1 MSTAAAT
8 AATPTLFRSRI
19 SSEDLQALLRS
30 ASETHLH
37 YRNGILLQKAREKQ
51 QQCQP
56 SPKSPR
62 KIEHF
67 SPSKKRYPSSLTSK
81 DRISSAPSLTTTNTT
96 SSCLQQSPRL
106 SLSLRNKI
114 IDSVTVNRLTTIVG
128 PAGSGKST
136 QVPPLLRSLGA
147 VLCTQPRRLA
157 VVAIAKR
164 VASELDVNL
173 GGHTV
178 GFHVG
183 NHNLST
189 HKTQL
194 LFTTAGI
201 LLEELRA
208 NGSEALTR
216 FRVLIID
223 ECHERSPES
232 DLILTLVKKYLQRNP
247 KSQLRLVLMSATF
260 PHSRYRH
267 YFRHVPG
274 CEVVDTITLESA
286 QSFESNQVET
296 FYLEDI
302 IPHLATGHKEFGRI
316 MRLNPDHDLN
326 NVQGGDD
333 KSLSDSMLQL
343 IKSIVVWLDGIES
356 PNAIFLIFAP
366 TYRHLEQLH
375 AILANIK
382 SKKGPENSL
391 LSISVLHSSVDMEY
405 CLRSIQRSQ
414 GSPTGADSMPAVE
427 EAPGRRQILLA
438 SAIAD
443 SSVTVPGVTC
453 VLDMCRSLQ
462 VRWNDFYV
470 AKTVW
475 ASKSICD
482 QRQGRTGR
490 TCAGRVFRLLPRGF
504 YLSRLPQWDIPQ
516 LTLSSCLNEVLGLV
530 CSKSDLV
537 VSNPRSI
544 LQECLDPP
552 DPQIVER
559 AIEFLQGAG
568 AVQSNTNIF
577 DANTRR
583 NLERLNGN
591 KVLPTQYGEILS
603 ALPLSVS
610 DAKIVLAGGQLGLL
624 HETIA
629 LRAIYNHK
637 PSPIIHKFGDSD
649 KNTAILE
656 SFHRFR
662 EPNGSYLAHL
672 SAYMFWD
679 YSWNSQKRRRDAI
692 KEFASR
698 SKCSSSVSGD
708 ALEWQSVDAWKW
720 TPEVEE
726 EHVQWCKV
734 HDINPTAVRSIAEV
748 VENTMNALF
757 LSNFEPDWLRCADP
771 TPVWKRPR
779 DWKGHL
785 PDGRNM
791 LYRVYGSNDCNLL
804 SKTLLALLENQVQ
817 VAAGYVSQMNLV
829 VDESQLACIHNLTG
843 SCKYGNRCR
852 FSHDPVAPR
861 PPCRFFHG
869 SGICGRGDK
878 CLYSHEVQHPVESA
892 LTLVS
897 EGGDLLNAKLPHL
910 VELHI
915 DPCAWYHYHHQ
926 RTMMLGEGNF
936 KFTDALSILGIA
948 PRLSSTNIIGPDNDK
963 LERLMGV
970 DATRLHTDNRVIE
983 RIKSGEINVFG
994 WNFPYT
1000 GHDED
1005 PIIHEALIVDTF
1017 QSMAL
1022 LMDETP
1028 DHVGVLLFAVALQ
1041 ANQFSRWNILQCTW
1055 RTGWRLAGWGSFN
1068 HTAFPGYFPSRHCGN
1083 HFPAEEARFYVFE
1096 LHKGDS

>member
-1 MSTAAAT
+1 MST
-8 AATPTLFRSRI
+8 TPTSTLFRSRI
-19 SSEDLQALLRS
+19 SSEDIQALLRS
-30 ASETHLH
+30 ASETHIN
-37 YRNGILLQKAREKQ
+37 YRNGILLQKALEKER
-51 QQCQP
+51 QCQP
-56 SPKSPR
+56 ACEPLR
-62 KIEHF
+62 KPNHI
-67 SPSKKRYPSSLTSK
+67 SPSRPGSTLSLASRNQKPLSPSFAERK
-81 DRISSAPSLTTTNTT
+81 TT
-96 SSCLQQSPRL
+96 SMCVEKSPRL
-106 SLSLRNKI
+106 SRSIRNKI
-114 IDSVTVNRLTTIVG
+114 VESVTVNRLTTIVG

-164 VASELDVNL
+164 VASEIGVSL
-173 GGHTV
+173 GGDTV

-183 NHNLST
+183 NNNLST

-232 DLILTLVKKYLQRNP
+232 DLILSLVKKYLQRNP
-247 KSQLRLVLMSATF
+247 SSQLRLVLMSATF

-274 CEVVDTITLESA
+274 CEVVDTITLERA
-286 QSFESNQVET
+286 QSSNQVET
-296 FYLEDI
+296 FYLDDI
-302 IPHLATGHKEFGRI
+302 IPHLHADHKEFGRR

-343 IKSIVVWLDGIES
+343 IKSIVIWLDGIEA
-356 PNAIFLIFAP
+356 PNSIFLIFAP

-375 AILANIK
+375 GILADIN
-382 SKKGPENSL
+382 SKKGPPNSL

-405 CLRSIQRSQ
+405 CLRSIQHSQ
-414 GSPTGADSMPAVE
+414 CTCRGSESLPAVE

-443 SSVTVPGVTC
+443 SSVTVPGVSC

-504 YLSRLPQWDIPQ
+504 YLSRLPQWDVPQ

-537 VSNPRSI
+537 ESDPRAT

-552 DPQIVER
+552 DPQIVEG
-559 AIEFLQGAG
+559 AIEFLQGTG
-568 AVQSNTNIF
+568 AVQSNLNIF
-577 DANTRR
+577 DANSNTRR
-583 NLERLNGN
+583 NSKRFNGCM
-591 KVLPTQYGEILS
+591 VVPTQYGEILS
-603 ALPLSVS
+603 ALPLNVS

-637 PSPIIHKFGDSD
+637 PSPIIHNFGDSD
-649 KNTAILE
+649 KNSATLE

-662 EPNGSYLAHL
+662 EPNGCYLAHL

-679 YSWNSQKRRRDAI
+679 YSWNSQRRRKDAI

-698 SKCSSSVSGD
+698 SKASSNSGD
-708 ALEWQSVDAWKW
+708 AREWKSVDAWKW
-720 TPEVEE
+720 TSEVEE
-726 EHVQWCKV
+726 EHVQWCKL
-734 HDINPTAVRSIAEV
+734 HDINPTAVRAIAEV

-771 TPVWKRPR
+771 TPIWKRPR

-785 PDGRNM
+785 PDGRSM

-804 SKTLLALLENQVQ
+804 SKTLLALLENKVQ
-817 VAAGYVSQMNLV
+817 VAAGYVSQMKMV
-829 VDESQLACIHNLTG
+829 MDESQLACIHNLTG
-843 SCKYGNRCR
+843 KCKYGDRCR
-852 FSHDPVAPR
+852 FSHDLLAPR

-869 SGICGRGDK
+869 CGVCSKAEK
-878 CLYSHEVQHPVESA
+878 CLYSHEVQQAEQSA
-892 LTLVS
+892 LALVS
-897 EGGDLLNAKLPHL
+897 EGGDLLTAKLPYL
-910 VELHI
+910 LELHI
-915 DPCAWYHYHHQ
+915 DPCAWYHYYHQ
-926 RTMMLGEGNF
+926 RTMLLGEGNF
-936 KFTDALSILGIA
+936 KFTKALSILGIA
-948 PRLSSTNIIGPDNDK
+948 PQISSTYMTGQSQDTAD
-963 LERLMGV
+963 RLMGV

-983 RIKSGEINVFG
+983 GIKSGKINAFG

-1005 PIIHEALIVDTF
+1005 PIIHEALIVETF

-1055 RTGWRLAGWGSFN
+1055 RTGW
-1068 HTAFPGYFPSRHCGN
+1068 
-1083 HFPAEEARFYVFE
+1083 
-1096 LHKGDS
+1096 